1 MSTLII
7 SVPAIS
13 KSATDFINEV
23 RGVERLKRDEIAGQY
38 LLAGHVPDH
47 MRNYVDI
54 VQVFQSQD
62 GETHSLI
69 LSVLPDFLCI
79 GTNEDYIRIPLTP
92 LTAQIICDEWG
103 CMLPTT
109 KMSDIIWGAA
119 VNKMQPLPWGPPY
132 DASMMSLD
140 RVITHNKRIN
150 DLANKLGQ
158 DMMQLSAGHKK
169 DVVMTKKLASQ
180 PKQVAIFGWH
190 QLNGKNIQPLY
201 LGHENTYFDYSHAER
216 MVCME
221 AIIDDSP
228 VNLKYVLSD
237 SNICNAITNEGAND
251 VISQPFILFQKIV

>member
-1 MSTLII
+1 MSTLNIP
-7 SVPAIS
+7 VPEVQ
-13 KSATDFINEV
+13 KSASQFIDEV
-23 RGVERLKRDEIAGQY
+23 RGIERLKRDEIAGQY

-54 VQVFQSQD
+54 VQIFQAED
-62 GETHSLI
+62 GTTRSLV

-92 LTAQIICDEWG
+92 LTAQKICNEWG

-109 KMSDIIWGAA
+109 KLSDIIWGAA

-150 DLANKLGQ
+150 DLAIKLGQ
-158 DMMQLSAGHKK
+158 DMTQLSAGHKK

-180 PKQVAIFGWH
+180 PDRVAIYGWH

-201 LGHENTYFDYSHAER
+201 LGHESTYADYSHSIR
-216 MVCME
+216 VVSLQC
-221 AIIDDSP
+221 ILDDQP
-228 VNLKYVLSD
+228 YLLQNILSD
-237 SNICNAITNEGAND
+237 PNLCISISSEG
-251 VISQPFILFQKIV
+251 PLTFFQYPNT